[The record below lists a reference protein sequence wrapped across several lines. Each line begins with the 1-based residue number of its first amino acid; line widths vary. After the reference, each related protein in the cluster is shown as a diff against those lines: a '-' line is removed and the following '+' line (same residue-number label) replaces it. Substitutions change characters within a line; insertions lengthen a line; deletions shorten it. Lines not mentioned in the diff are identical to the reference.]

1 MESKPAKAGPLGVF
15 QGKFDSLHEVVQ
27 TVYVDAGEHEYKVE
41 VQKHHH
47 NSATAPMYVI
57 RYFVKRGNQFV
68 DDDTALPW
76 ADGRTRE
83 SALASALSFIS
94 ERHPRKSR
102 TA

>member
-1 MESKPAKAGPLGVF
+1 MESKQPKADPFGVF

-27 TVYVDAGEHEYKVE
+27 TVYLDAGETEYKVE
-41 VQKHHH
+41 VRRHHH
-47 NSATAPMYVI
+47 SSATAPRYVI

-76 ADGRTRE
+76 ADGRTPE

-94 ERHPRKSR
+94 DRHPRKSK